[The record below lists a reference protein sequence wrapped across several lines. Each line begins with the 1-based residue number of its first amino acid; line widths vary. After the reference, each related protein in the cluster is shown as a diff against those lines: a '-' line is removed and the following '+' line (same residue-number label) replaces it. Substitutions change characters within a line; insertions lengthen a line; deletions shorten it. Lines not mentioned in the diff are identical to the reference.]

1 MKPSL
6 ESPPIHCLSASA
18 IAAAVGA
25 RRLSAVQVVT
35 AHLERIA
42 AVNPQINA
50 LVQISRDEALNA
62 ALAADA
68 QVACGGPLGPLHG
81 VPFTVK
87 DVVDMAG
94 VVGAAGMPE
103 RVQPTARAAPSPA
116 GGRLGWGSSRQEA
129 PLSPPHPH
137 PHPPPAGEGVK
148 HSPPD
153 LQTSSDHR
161 DLRRSRDRVIGF
173 CDRDGRES
181 TQRSRLYPDSR
192 WLRAASTNTVSM
204 SGTNRYNAT

>member
-116 GGRLGWGSSRQEA
+116 GGRLGWGFSRREA
-129 PLSPPHPH
+129 PLSRTPTPTLP
-137 PHPPPAGEGVK
+137 
-148 HSPPD
+148 
-153 LQTSSDHR
+153 QR
-161 DLRRSRDRVIGF
+161 
-173 CDRDGRES
+173 GRES
-181 TQRSRLYPDSR
+181 SIRLPTCGLPATSRPS
-192 WLRAASTNTVSM
+192 AIA
-204 SGTNRYNAT
+204 